1 MLAPSGSRHLSIIAA
16 LLIHGC
22 RTRAPL
28 FPDCHLLF
36 LAFATLP
43 RPSVPHNLSSIPSGR
58 PS

>member
-1 MLAPSGSRHLSIIAA
+1 MSAPSGSLSIIAA
-16 LLIHGC
+16 PLINGC

-43 RPSVPHNLSSIPSGR
+43 RPAVPHNLSSIPSGG